1 MLRKGSIYSISLP
14 SNRAHGHAQQGQRY
28 AVVVTATS
36 FIGSVVTVA
45 PTSASA
51 RASLTRPEAE
61 IDGRKCRILLEQMLA
76 VDIAKLTNWIGVLDD
91 EEMDALDDALR
102 LYHGLL

>member
-1 MLRKGSIYSISLP
+1 MPP
-14 SNRAHGHAQQGQRY
+14 STGDHTQQGRRY

-36 FIGSVVTVA
+36 FIGSVITVA
-45 PTSASA
+45 PTSTSA

-61 IDGRKCRILLEQMLA
+61 IQGQKCRILLEQMLA
-76 VDIAKLTNWIGVLDD
+76 VDIRKLTNWIGVLDD
-91 EEMDALDDALR
+91 HEMGALDDALR

>member
-1 MLRKGSIYSISLP
+1 M
-14 SNRAHGHAQQGQRY
+14 
-28 AVVVTATS
+28 VTATS

-61 IDGRKCRILLEQMLA
+61 IEGRKCRILIERMLA
-76 VDIAKLTNWIGVLDD
+76 VDVSKLTNWIGALDD
-91 EEMDALDDALR
+91 HEMDALDDALR
-102 LYHGLL
+102 LYHGLI

>member
-1 MLRKGSIYSISLP
+1 LP
-14 SNRAHGHAQQGQRY
+14 AKTGDRTQQGQRY

-45 PTSASA
+45 PTSTSA
-51 RASLTRPEAE
+51 RAGLTRPEAE
-61 IDGRKCRILLEQMLA
+61 IEGRKCRILLERMLA
-76 VDIAKLTNWIGVLDD
+76 VDVTKLTNWIGVLEDD
-91 EEMDALDDALR
+91 EMDALDDALR

>member
-1 MLRKGSIYSISLP
+1 M
-14 SNRAHGHAQQGQRY
+14 
-28 AVVVTATS
+28 VTATS

-61 IDGRKCRILLEQMLA
+61 IDGRKCRILIEQMLA
-76 VDIAKLTNWIGVLDD
+76 VDVSKLTNWIGVLDD
-91 EEMDALDDALR
+91 GEMDALDDALR
-102 LYHGLL
+102 LYHGLI

>member
-1 MLRKGSIYSISLP
+1 LLRKGSIFLISMPP
-14 SNRAHGHAQQGQRY
+14 STGDHTQQGRRY

-36 FIGSVVTVA
+36 FIGSVITVA
-45 PTSASA
+45 PTSTSA

-61 IDGRKCRILLEQMLA
+61 IQGQKCRILLEQMLA
-76 VDIAKLTNWIGVLDD
+76 VDIRKLTNWIGVLDD
-91 EEMDALDDALR
+91 HEMGALDDALR

>member
-1 MLRKGSIYSISLP
+1 MLRKGSVYLIALP
-14 SNRAHGHAQQGQRY
+14 AHTGGHVQQGRRY

-51 RASLTRPEAE
+51 RPSLTRPEAE
-61 IDGRKCRILLEQMLA
+61 IEGRKCRILLEQMLA
-76 VDIAKLTNWIGVLDD
+76 VDITKLTNWIGVLDD
-91 EEMDALDDALR
+91 SEMDALDDALR

>member
-1 MLRKGSIYSISLP
+1 MLRKGSVYLITRPARTSD
-14 SNRAHGHAQQGQRY
+14 HTQQGQRY

-51 RASLTRPEAE
+51 RPSLTRPEAE

-76 VDIAKLTNWIGVLDD
+76 VDVNKLSNWIGVLDD
-91 EEMDALDDALR
+91 DEMDALDDALR

>member
-1 MLRKGSIYSISLP
+1 LLRKGSIFLITLP
-14 SNRAHGHAQQGQRY
+14 ARSGDHTQQGRRY

-61 IDGRKCRILLEQMLA
+61 IEGQKCRILLEQMLA
-76 VDIAKLTNWIGVLDD
+76 VDVSRLTNWIGVLDD
-91 EEMDALDDALR
+91 REMDALDDALR
-102 LYHGLL
+102 LYHGLI

>member
-1 MLRKGSIYSISLP
+1 MLRKGSVFVITLP
-14 SNRAHGHAQQGQRY
+14 ARTGDHTQQGRRY

-51 RASLTRPEAE
+51 RPSLTRPEAE
-61 IDGRKCRILLEQMLA
+61 IEGQKCRILLEQMLA
-76 VDIAKLTNWIGVLDD
+76 VDVSKLTNWIGVLDNH
-91 EEMDALDDALR
+91 EMEALDNALR
-102 LYHGLL
+102 LYHGLI

>member
-1 MLRKGSIYSISLP
+1 MP
-14 SNRAHGHAQQGQRY
+14 SSGAHRQEGRRY
-28 AVVVTATS
+28 AVVVTATA

-45 PTSASA
+45 PTSTSA

-76 VDIAKLTNWIGVLDD
+76 VDVAKLTAFAGILDD
-91 EEMDALDDALR
+91 DEMVALDDALK

>member
-1 MLRKGSIYSISLP
+1 MLRKGSVFHVTLP
-14 SNRAHGHAQQGQRY
+14 ARSPDHTRQGRRY

-45 PTSASA
+45 PTSTSA
-51 RASLTRPEAE
+51 RASLTRPEVE

-76 VDIAKLTNWIGVLDD
+76 VDIAKLTQWVGILEDD
-91 EEMDALDDALR
+91 ELDALDDALR